1 MQEDAGDLD
10 SEMDE
15 QAMEAADLSEGTGI
29 IRGRNGRPPTKVT
42 TVPRRLEVLAEVA
55 FVPMEGRVD
64 ARAAR
69 QSVRALQPRQ
79 VIVLGGPKREGS
91 GKSEL
96 PLEVQDEVTILAEAA
111 QTFAIDRTSQV
122 QTPSDGET
130 AELNVGHSAYSAR
143 LVDTPYQTPEEKQY
157 DAENGI
163 DPPEPMEPLEI
174 KVGSCTVSLLDGV
187 ATGQK
192 VALDGSIVL
201 APRILTRE
209 SVLNHP
215 SIYVSDGEVLVTNLR
230 SELIAQGMKVEY
242 R

>member
-1 MQEDAGDLD
+1 
-10 SEMDE
+10 MDE

-29 IRGRNGRPPTKVT
+29 IRGRKGRPPTKVT

-55 FVPMEGRVD
+55 YVPMEGRVD
-64 ARAAR
+64 ARSAR

-79 VIVLGGPKREGS
+79 VIVLGGAKGADVE
-91 GKSEL
+91 KSEL
-96 PLEVQDEVTILAEAA
+96 PLEVQDEVTVLAEAA

-130 AELNVGHSAYSAR
+130 AELNVGHAAYSAR
-143 LVDTPYQTPEEKQY
+143 LVDAPYQTREEKQH
-157 DAENGI
+157 DAESGI
-163 DPPEPMEPLEI
+163 DPPEPVEPLEI
-174 KVGSCTVSLLDGV
+174 KVGSCSVSLLDAV
-187 ATGQK
+187 ATGQR

-201 APRILTRE
+201 APRTISRD
-209 SVLNHP
+209 SAMNHP

-242 R
+242 RCAPNGLSRRLG